1 MLAEKHKASRY
12 IKIVKFN
19 NISGAILAGGL
30 NSRFDGK
37 TKANLLVEGRT
48 IISGITDNLYQVFP
62 EIIIVTNSPE
72 EFSEYSGCK
81 ITCDYFKKVGPL
93 GGIHA
98 AMKASSSE
106 AVFIVAGDMPSLN
119 KSLIIRQTNYFLNN
133 SCDALIP
140 AVNQNIEPLHAIY
153 SVSVLKKLEEYLSD
167 DSGRAVREFLTRIDT
182 RYMELGDSEETKIAF
197 TNINT
202 PSDFNNFKTSKK

>member
-1 MLAEKHKASRY
+1 MLAEKYKASRY

-19 NISGAILAGGL
+19 NISGVILAGGS

-37 TKANLLVEGRT
+37 TKANLVLEGRT
-48 IISGITDNLYQVFP
+48 IISGITEILIEIFP

-72 EFSEYSGCK
+72 EFSEYSGHK
-81 ITCDYFKKVGPL
+81 ITGDYFKKVGPL

-98 AMKASSSE
+98 AMKSSSFD

-119 KSLIIRQTNYFLNN
+119 KSLIISQIEYFMNN
-133 SCDALIP
+133 ICDALIP
-140 AVNQNIEPLHAIY
+140 SVNQNIEPLHAIY

-167 DSGRAVREFLTRIDT
+167 DSGHAVREFLNRIYT

-202 PSDFNNFKTSKK
+202 PTDFINFKTSKN